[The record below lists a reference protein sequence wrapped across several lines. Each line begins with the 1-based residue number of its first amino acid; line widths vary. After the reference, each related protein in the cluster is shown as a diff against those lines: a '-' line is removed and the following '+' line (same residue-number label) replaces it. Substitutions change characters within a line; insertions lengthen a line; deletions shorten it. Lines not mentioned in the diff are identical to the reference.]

1 MGGGGVRHVRV
12 YLGGGGGNE
21 KRGGRQGNALAPAVV
36 QTVPSVVDYV
46 VDMGHSVLG
55 RVVRQDVNAF
65 HVREVS

>member
-1 MGGGGVRHVRV
+1 VLPLRST
-12 YLGGGGGNE
+12 E
-21 KRGGRQGNALAPAVV
+21 ITLAPAAV

-65 HVREVS
+65 HIREDFVTHISH